1 MSAPL
6 CSLLPTVSGK
16 GVEKDDLHTLVGLK
30 KSLLGLGSQSFAT
43 KRPAAFI
50 PQTLSMEQLMMCA
63 IKEGNETPGSDS
75 EENQIVLA
83 QQNYYTYLGYAG
95 YGGPMHNA
103 FGPRQ
108 ASARQVDQ
116 QKGKNNESKRFLKDN
131 CKFMVTDS
139 LEVFESSTI
148 MAMELMKEHV
158 DDFRR
163 IKTSTEF
170 VDQEIARKLVLCS
183 MLGSKTVLT
192 EIFPIADAHET
203 ESSIV
208 SDGSFEAID
217 AGKGKNKGRRAG
229 KQGK

>member
-1 MSAPL
+1 M
-6 CSLLPTVSGK
+6 
-16 GVEKDDLHTLVGLK
+16 
-30 KSLLGLGSQSFAT
+30 
-43 KRPAAFI
+43 
-50 PQTLSMEQLMMCA
+50 
-63 IKEGNETPGSDS
+63 
-75 EENQIVLA
+75 
-83 QQNYYTYLGYAG
+83 
-95 YGGPMHNA
+95 
-103 FGPRQ
+103 
-108 ASARQVDQ
+108 RQVDQ
-116 QKGKNNESKRFLKDN
+116 QKKKNDESKRFLKDN

-139 LEVFESSTI
+139 LEVFGSSTI

-192 EIFPIADAHET
+192 EIFPEADAHET

-208 SDGSFEAID
+208 SDSSFEAID
-217 AGKGKNKGRRAG
+217 AGKGQKWQTKGRRAG